1 MNLEQDP
8 NVLDY
13 IQNNHYGR
21 LLNMDFS
28 IIEPGLV
35 EYTMKIQQ
43 EHLATPLAAH
53 GGSIASLLDATLGV
67 GAFSA
72 VCIED
77 KVVST
82 IDMALTFL
90 SPAFLNDTLTARSTV
105 LKKGKRLLFMEAE
118 VRNQNGVLIAKGSAT
133 MNAYPKEKAGY

>member
-1 MNLEQDP
+1 MNLNQHP
-8 NVLDY
+8 VLLAY
-13 IQNNHYGR
+13 IENNHYGR
-21 LLNMDFS
+21 LLDMEFS
-28 IIEPGLV
+28 VLEPGIV
-35 EYTMKIQQ
+35 EYTMTIQK

-72 VCIED
+72 VCLDE

-82 IDMALTFL
+82 IDMSMTFL
-90 SPAFLNDTLTARSTV
+90 SPALLDDQLTATSSL

-118 VRNQNGVLIAKGSAT
+118 VRNQKGDLIAKATAT